1 MIMYVSDTEPGATK
15 VKDHCLVG
23 YDPVSERPE
32 YSVKIPR
39 SNAHLLTKVVR
50 FESDDPEGYDS
61 YKLEYLQVVKLLDL
75 LGQDTNPPKHFEYF
89 IEPLVPEEHKGP
101 KGGH

>member
-1 MIMYVSDTEPGATK
+1 M
-15 VKDHCLVG
+15 
-23 YDPVSERPE
+23 
-32 YSVKIPR
+32 
-39 SNAHLLTKVVR
+39 LTKIVH

>member
-1 MIMYVSDTEPGATK
+1 MHVSDTEPGATK

-61 YKLEYLQVVKLLDL
+61 YKLEYSQVVKLLDL
-75 LGQDTNPPKHFEYF
+75 LGQDTKPPKKFEYF
-89 IEPLVPEEHKGP
+89 VEPFEQQERQHDRT
-101 KGGH
+101 